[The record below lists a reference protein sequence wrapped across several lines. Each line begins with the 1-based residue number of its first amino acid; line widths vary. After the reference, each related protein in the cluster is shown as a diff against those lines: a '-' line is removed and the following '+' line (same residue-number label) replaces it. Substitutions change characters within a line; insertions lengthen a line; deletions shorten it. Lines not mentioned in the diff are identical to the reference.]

1 MVFDEQHRQLEALA
15 QRTNQRADRADLLM
29 VQAARRLIEQEQLRL
44 GGERP
49 CELDA
54 LLRAERQ
61 RGDRR
66 FGEALE
72 LEQREEL
79 PRLVP
84 GFTVRA
90 NRARQPQR
98 VGEE

>member
-1 MVFDEQHRQLEALA
+1 MVLDHEHGELQPLA
-15 QRTNQRADRADLLM
+15 QRADQRADRADLLM
-29 VQAARRLIEQEQLRL
+29 VQAACRLIEQEQLRL

-61 RGDRR
+61 CGDRR
-66 FGEALE
+66 VGEALE

-84 GFTVRA
+84 GFTV
-90 NRARQPQR
+90 
-98 VGEE
+98 